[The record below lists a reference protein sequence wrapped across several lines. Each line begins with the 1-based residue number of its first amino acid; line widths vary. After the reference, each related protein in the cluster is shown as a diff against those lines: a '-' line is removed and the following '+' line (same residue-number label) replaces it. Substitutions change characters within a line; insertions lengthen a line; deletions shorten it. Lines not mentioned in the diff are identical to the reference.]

1 VSSLAPLAAASP
13 AIQLHAAAAA
23 VALVLSAVQ
32 LLRPRGDSP
41 HRALG
46 WIWVVAMAT
55 AALSSFFVHE
65 IRTVYGLFSP
75 IHLLSL
81 FTLLALPRA
90 VWYARQGRVKNHRR
104 VMLALFWF
112 GLVLPAALTLAPE
125 RIMHKV
131 VFAGWSGADEASRS
145 AERIRPSH

>member
-1 VSSLAPLAAASP
+1 MTSLAPLAAASP
-13 AIQLHAAAAA
+13 AIQVHAAAATL
-23 VALVLSAVQ
+23 ALVLSAVQ
-32 LLRPRGDSP
+32 LLRPRGDPP
-41 HRALG
+41 HRVLG

-65 IRTVYGLFSP
+65 IRTIYGLFSP

-81 FTLLALPRA
+81 FTLSALPRA
-90 VWYARQGRVKNHRR
+90 VWYARRGRVKNHRR

-112 GLVLPAALTLAPE
+112 GLVLPAALTLAPG

-131 VFAGWSGADEASRS
+131 VFAGWTGLGEVSGSPERTGPSR
-145 AERIRPSH
+145 